1 MAEGFITRRG
11 RSGVSFEEL
20 ASVGVSKTISRSG
33 ADRTEEITISGN
45 VKSAIFT
52 IAFNGNIGFFIY
64 ENGELFPGSVAS
76 GWLFTMDSAAAT
88 AAGEKYV
95 LVTHTASTFT
105 VKLKNRASGYNLVA
119 AYIYELA

>member
-11 RSGVSFEEL
+11 GSGASFEEL

-45 VKSAIFT
+45 VKRAIFT
-52 IAFNGNIGFFIY
+52 LSFNGDLGFFIY
-64 ENGELFPGSVAS
+64 ENGELLSGNVKD
-76 GWLFTMDSAAAT
+76 GWLFTMDSGAAT
-88 AAGEKYV
+88 TAGSKYV
-95 LVTHTASTFT
+95 LVEHTASTFT
-105 VKLKNRASGYNLVA
+105 VKLRHSASGYTLVA